1 MVLVSIRIQRETH
14 FQYGEFIG
22 ALSLGVSR
30 TLERLVRRLKAS
42 EALTFVTI
50 FFNILAFCKNSRN

>member
-1 MVLVSIRIQRETH
+1 M
-14 FQYGEFIG
+14 
-22 ALSLGVSR
+22 GVSR